1 MKNRILITSNHPS
14 FYNVTAKSYG
24 DAQDYVHKALEYAS
38 SRHKYSNLKFKINT
52 IQTTKLK

>member
-38 SRHKYSNLKFKINT
+38 SRHKYSNLKFKIKT
-52 IQTTKLK
+52 I